1 MKVRS
6 AWLHNAANEFFT
18 VAFLKFLI
26 VGVINTFDCSL
37 FSILLMQLYIDG
49 NLAFNIGYLLSNML
63 AYALNSWWIFPEPL
77 SWQRYIKFFL
87 SYIPNAVIE
96 NVIVVIFYNWLG
108 APPLVSFLMAAILG
122 MPVTYILVKWFAFER
137 RCKE

>member
-1 MKVRS
+1 VKLT
-6 AWLHNAANEFFT
+6 WLQNITREFFT
-18 VAFLKFLI
+18 VAFMKFLI

-37 FSILLMQLYIDG
+37 FAMLLMMLHLDG

-77 SWQRYIKFFL
+77 SWRRYVKFML

-96 NVIVVIFYNWLG
+96 NIIVVVFYNWLE
-108 APPLVSFLMAAILG
+108 APPLVSFLLAAVLG
-122 MPVTYILVKWFAFER
+122 MPVTYILVKWFAFDR
-137 RCKE
+137 RLRK

>member
-1 MKVRS
+1 MKLT
-6 AWLHNAANEFFT
+6 WLQNITREFFT
-18 VAFLKFLI
+18 VAFMKFLI

-37 FSILLMQLYIDG
+37 FAMLLMMLHLDG

-77 SWQRYIKFFL
+77 SWRRYVKFML

-96 NVIVVIFYNWLG
+96 NIIVVVFYNWLE
-108 APPLVSFLMAAILG
+108 APPLVSFLLAAVLG
-122 MPVTYILVKWFAFER
+122 MPVTYILVKWFAFDR
-137 RCKE
+137 RLRK